1 MTGRGRKASPLFCFW
16 GDGLN
21 NRLIAY
27 FAKEQGVH
35 AERLRSEPGLKWEA
49 LGKLCRFPNKEAYSL
64 KEWEEAVSFL
74 LGCEIH
80 FASYEEIGKS
90 LKPFSLKLR

>member
-1 MTGRGRKASPLFCFW
+1 MK
-16 GDGLN
+16 
-21 NRLIAY
+21 NRLIVL

-35 AERLRSEPGLKWEA
+35 AERLRTDPGLKWET
-49 LGKLCRFPNKEAYSL
+49 LGELCHFSKKRQYPL
-64 KEWEEAVSFL
+64 KEWDEAVSFL

>member
-1 MTGRGRKASPLFCFW
+1 MK
-16 GDGLN
+16 
-21 NRLIAY
+21 NRLIVL

-35 AERLRSEPGLKWEA
+35 AERLRTDSKWKWEA
-49 LGKLCRFPNKEAYSL
+49 LGALFRFSEKKKYSL

-80 FASYEEIGKS
+80 FTSYEEIGKS
-90 LKPFSLKLR
+90 LKPFSLRLR